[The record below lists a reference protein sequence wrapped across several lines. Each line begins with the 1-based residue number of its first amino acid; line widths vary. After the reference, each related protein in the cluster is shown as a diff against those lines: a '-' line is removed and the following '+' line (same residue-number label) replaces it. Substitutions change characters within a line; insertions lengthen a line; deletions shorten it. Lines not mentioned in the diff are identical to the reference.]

1 MNFNRD
7 KESSVLY
14 ERSLVKLAVSVQQ
27 NESEEGNCF
36 HKNSEKINVRD
47 EENLLKP
54 KQCGQQN
61 RQV

>member
-1 MNFNRD
+1 M
-7 KESSVLY
+7 
-14 ERSLVKLAVSVQQ
+14 KLAVSVQQ